1 MKTTNSTALS
11 NITVVDLFAGIGA
24 MHMAF
29 ASYGARIIFASE
41 IDKDAAETYE
51 ANYELKPEG
60 DITKIDAN
68 SIPDHDI
75 LCAGFPCQPFS
86 SAGKKLGFEDRRGN
100 LFFEVARIVRV
111 KQPKAILLENVK
123 NLVSHDGGKT
133 FQVILSTL
141 DELGYDVSYKVLN
154 AVKFGIPQKRER
166 IFILATR
173 KDLCID
179 SFVLPGGSYS
189 NVHLED
195 ILLDDD
201 ETRKMIINR
210 PDAVFNGVEEHYKD
224 APLRIGTINGGGQ
237 GERIYSVK
245 GTAITLCANGGGSGA
260 KTGLYLVNGKL
271 RRLSL
276 RECARVTGFP
286 DSFIIHPK
294 KGAAYKQFGNS
305 IVVDVIQGIIE
316 EMISQGVIKLLKGTK
331 VSKSHPA

>member
-41 IDKDAAETYE
+41 IDKEAAEIYE
-51 ANYELKPEG
+51 ANYGLKPEG
-60 DITKIDAN
+60 DITKIDAK

-210 PDAVFNGVEEHYKD
+210 PDAD
-224 APLRIGTINGGGQ
+224 PGGFADVRRGYARR
-237 GERIYSVK
+237 GP
-245 GTAITLCANGGGSGA
+245 AGSA
-260 KTGLYLVNGKL
+260 
-271 RRLSL
+271 
-276 RECARVTGFP
+276 
-286 DSFIIHPK
+286 
-294 KGAAYKQFGNS
+294 
-305 IVVDVIQGIIE
+305 
-316 EMISQGVIKLLKGTK
+316 
-331 VSKSHPA
+331 

>member
-1 MKTTNSTALS
+1 MKTTTSKALS

-41 IDKDAAETYE
+41 IDKEAAEIYE

-133 FQVILSTL
+133 FRVILSTL

-210 PDAVFNGVEEHYKD
+210 PDAVFNSVEEHYKD

-260 KTGLYLVNGKL
+260 KTGLYLVDGKL

-316 EMISQGVIKLLKGTK
+316 EMISQGVISALSK
-331 VSKSHPA
+331 V